1 MRQRYHFKWILSE
14 NWYERSRAEHLRSH
28 KFVDLSVRAL
38 VEIMKRIFFLVLAVV
53 HVTGHFAIAEQHTRL
68 EPTKQALRA
77 RAEAKEEIGVIISG
91 ARDPMDKRA
100 LAARVMDA
108 IESVDPTTRKND
120 YSAKTC
126 SLCCDDDY
134 HCE

>member
-1 MRQRYHFKWILSE
+1 M
-14 NWYERSRAEHLRSH
+14 HLRPH
-28 KFVDLSVRAL
+28 KFVDLSVYAL
-38 VEIMKRIFFLVLAVV
+38 VEIMKLIFLLVLAVV
-53 HVTGHFAIAEQHTRL
+53 HATGHFAISEQNISL
-68 EPTKQALRA
+68 KPTKQALRA
-77 RAEAKEEIGVIISG
+77 RTEAKEESGVVTSG

-120 YSAKTC
+120 YSDKTC

-134 HCE
+134 HCK

>member
-1 MRQRYHFKWILSE
+1 MK
-14 NWYERSRAEHLRSH
+14 
-28 KFVDLSVRAL
+28 L
-38 VEIMKRIFFLVLAVV
+38 VFFLLAVV
-53 HVTGHFAIAEQHTRL
+53 HVTGHFAIAEQHISL

-77 RAEAKEEIGVIISG
+77 RAEVKEEIGVIISG

-120 YSAKTC
+120 YSGKTC